1 MHRLI
6 AVGLIVALV
15 GCENSVSESPN
26 TFQLLAGKIALN
38 NDGKPIK
45 SWSSDDF
52 NKAISET
59 VKLTEHVITV
69 YRRNPNNPERFFGD
83 PVLLATSE
91 AEQTFLLQSNND
103 EKYIPCLDALRDK
116 EAVRGLVERSGSGY
130 PMAIQN
136 YLTIMTNHAEA
147 CKKVSH

>member
-15 GCENSVSESPN
+15 GCENTANESPN
-26 TFQLLAGKIALN
+26 TFQLLVGKIALN
-38 NDGKPIK
+38 NDGRPIR

-59 VKLTEHVITV
+59 AQLTEHVITV
-69 YRRNPNNPERFFGD
+69 YRKNPNNPENFSGD

-91 AEQTFLLQSNND
+91 AEQTFFVQSNND

-116 EAVRGLVERSGSGY
+116 EAVRGLVERGGPGY
-130 PMAIQN
+130 PMAMQN
-136 YLTIMTNHAEA
+136 YLARMANHAEA
-147 CKKVSH
+147 CKKVGR